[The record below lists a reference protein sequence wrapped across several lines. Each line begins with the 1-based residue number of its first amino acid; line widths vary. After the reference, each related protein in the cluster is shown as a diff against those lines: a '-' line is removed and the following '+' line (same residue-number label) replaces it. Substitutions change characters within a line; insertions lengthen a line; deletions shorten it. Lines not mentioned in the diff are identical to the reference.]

1 MRIGFGAPVAGAWAT
16 PGYLTAF
23 ARRAE
28 DAGYASLWSFQR
40 LLVPEGSGMEPVYR
54 SVLDPMVALGYV
66 AAGTSRIRLGVAVV
80 NLPFVSPALLAK
92 QATTVDVL
100 SGGRLDLGLGIG
112 WMPEEFAATGA
123 STARRGARTEEYLAV
138 LRTLWA
144 DEVSSFHG
152 EFYTIP
158 AGRQDPRPVQKQFM
172 GAGPP
177 VLLGGMSRPA
187 MERAGRIADG
197 WITSS
202 RADLSKIPEAVAVIR
217 EAASAAGRD
226 PDAVRIIC
234 RGVVLAGPA
243 KAGATGP
250 DGGRRLLSGSF
261 AQIREDAAWLGE
273 QGVTEL
279 FYDLNW
285 DPQVGSPSAEPGAA
299 AARAEAI
306 LTELAP
312 AHRKRGPLSV
322 LTDGRPGRR
331 VRPGPRGGRWRRL
344 RCGCW
349 RPACRGCW
357 TRARWPSSAR

>member
-1 MRIGFGAPVAGAWAT
+1 MEIGFGAPVAGAWAT

-40 LLVPEGSGMEPVYR
+40 LLVPEGSGMEQVYW

-66 AAGTSRIRLGVAVV
+66 AASTSRIRLGVAVV
-80 NLPFVSPALLAK
+80 NLPFVSPTVLAK

-144 DEVSSFHG
+144 DQVSAFDG

-158 AGRQDPRPVQKQFM
+158 AGAQDPRPVQKP
-172 GAGPP
+172 GPP
-177 VLLGGMSRPA
+177 VLLGGMSRAA
-187 MERAGRIADG
+187 MDRAGRIADG

-202 RADLSKIPEAVAVIR
+202 RADLSQISEAVAVIR

-234 RGVVLAGPA
+234 RGVVLAGVSVE
-243 KAGATGP
+243 GP

-285 DPQVGSPSAEPGAA
+285 DPQVGSPAVEPAA
-299 AARAEAI
+299 AAGRAEQI
-306 LTELAP
+306 LAELAP
-312 AHRKRGPLSV
+312 H
-322 LTDGRPGRR
+322 
-331 VRPGPRGGRWRRL
+331 
-344 RCGCW
+344 
-349 RPACRGCW
+349 
-357 TRARWPSSAR
+357 